1 MDTANM
7 RPRTTAMLL
16 AVGAIFGSSFLL
28 VKFLVTEISP
38 GQITAWRLLF
48 GGLAVMAMLASRGDL
63 RLPQRSLVVKST
75 VLGLLDSVIP
85 NTLLAWSQIRIDS
98 SIAAVLISS
107 MPLFTVL
114 FAMAL
119 PRSEPLSAAKA
130 GGLVMGIAGV
140 AILVGANSSGAVSG
154 PPTAHLAVILAA
166 MSNAAA
172 VVYARTLLT
181 EQDPLQLSGLKLVV
195 GAIITLAVVG
205 GVQRDVAM
213 PTMGAGAW
221 CALITLGVLS
231 NGVGRT
237 MYLSLIA
244 SAGSVRASLVAYIV
258 PVVGVMLGWLV
269 LGERIGVGAAPGIVM
284 IGCGMALVTH
294 GPQIANGIQCGLE
307 RACARIITPH
317 AR

>member
-1 MDTANM
+1 METANM
-7 RPRTTAMLL
+7 RPRTTATLL

-63 RLPQRSLVVKST
+63 RLPQRSLVAKAA

-119 PRSEPLSAAKA
+119 PRSERLSAAKA

-140 AILVGANSSGAVSG
+140 AILVGANSNGAATG

-172 VVYARTLLT
+172 VVYARRLLA

-195 GAIITLAVVG
+195 GAMIALAIVG
-205 GVQRDVAM
+205 GVDRGGEV
-213 PTMGAGAW
+213 PEYGRRVRGAHWSRWACCRTG
-221 CALITLGVLS
+221 S
-231 NGVGRT
+231 DGRCI
-237 MYLSLIA
+237 SRSSRRRAA
-244 SAGSVRASLVAYIV
+244 SAHRWSPTSCLSWVSCWDGWCWVSGS
-258 PVVGVMLGWLV
+258 
-269 LGERIGVGAAPGIVM
+269 
-284 IGCGMALVTH
+284 ALVRH
-294 GPQIANGIQCGLE
+294 RE
-307 RACARIITPH
+307 SS
-317 AR
+317 